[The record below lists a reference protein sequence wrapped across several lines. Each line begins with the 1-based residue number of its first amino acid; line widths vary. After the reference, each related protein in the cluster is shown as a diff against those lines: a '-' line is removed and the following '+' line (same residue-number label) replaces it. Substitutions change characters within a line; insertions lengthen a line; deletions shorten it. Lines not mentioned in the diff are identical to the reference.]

1 MYQKKTE
8 IDLRSP
14 LEFGLD
20 VFSAKW
26 HSRIIC
32 ELSNTY
38 PLRYSQLRTLLSGVT
53 DTALAHALNRLCS
66 HGIIQR
72 TQTDEVPSR
81 AVYALTE
88 MGWSV
93 IPIFESICQWSGRYY
108 QPEDG
113 HTLIKCRNCDKC
125 FQNEKH
131 ETKAS
136 LPKETP

>member
-1 MYQKKTE
+1 MVGGTADCFRVLPKSKACAAFDLERKKE
-8 IDLRSP
+8 I
-14 LEFGLD
+14 
-20 VFSAKW
+20 
-26 HSRIIC
+26 
-32 ELSNTY
+32 
-38 PLRYSQLRTLLSGVT
+38 T

-125 FQNEKH
+125 FQKEKH